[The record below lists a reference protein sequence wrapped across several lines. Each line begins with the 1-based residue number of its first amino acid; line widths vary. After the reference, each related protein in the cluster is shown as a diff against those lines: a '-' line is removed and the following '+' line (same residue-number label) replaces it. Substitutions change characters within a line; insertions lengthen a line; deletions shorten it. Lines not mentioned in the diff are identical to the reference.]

1 MFHLF
6 MYLMNI
12 SRKAKLC
19 PIAVKCRWHL
29 AAESKCVAFRTGGG
43 GRDAADVG
51 QSYNGVS
58 YILIDMS
65 TSPEFTAHTSFTH
78 TNEHSW
84 SLIQR
89 QLNVCHF
96 LPTISRN
103 IESRKCFVEKLQYTT
118 RSLII

>member
-1 MFHLF
+1 

-51 QSYNGVS
+51 QSYSGVRLRFHCS
-58 YILIDMS
+58 S

-78 TNEHSW
+78 TNEHLW
-84 SLIQR
+84 SLIQG
-89 QLNVCHF
+89 QLNVCHC

-118 RSLII
+118 RSL